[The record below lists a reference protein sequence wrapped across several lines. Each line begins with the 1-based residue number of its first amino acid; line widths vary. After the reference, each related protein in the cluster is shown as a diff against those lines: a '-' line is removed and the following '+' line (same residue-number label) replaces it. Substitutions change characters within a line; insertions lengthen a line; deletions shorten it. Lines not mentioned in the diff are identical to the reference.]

1 MLDDKLRDEIIESQ
15 RVQSQLAK
23 WKLLAIAG
31 VAATA
36 LGSIPGVPPLT
47 RLAVLALL
55 PLACLYVDVL
65 TLHSTV
71 RIMTIARYIRTR
83 GKRDLFVARRDRLSD
98 TLMFEDYERYAHE
111 QRSKHRIH
119 FALET
124 LAMVAVTSVACATVT
139 LVGVSD
145 EVRKMLGVPSVRS
158 QFTPTVLIY
167 SGIVGMAMTLGFV
180 IYHQVTMRALSRPE
194 DVDKADD
201 VLTVRAA
208 LEREFPDM
216 PELYAASNTGLPV
229 EITRVVASDGN
240 LRPLGAVIRLA
251 TLTGRDVFLTSETET
266 GQQQQATEPKP
277 LLPPS
282 APRIVIRASDK
293 RP

>member
-1 MLDDKLRDEIIESQ
+1 MLDDRLRDEILESQ

-65 TLHSTV
+65 TLHATV
-71 RIMTIARYIRTR
+71 RIMTIARYVRTR
-83 GKRDLFVARRDRLSD
+83 GNRDLFIGRRDRLSD
-98 TLMFEDYERYAHE
+98 ALMFEDYERYAHE
-111 QRSKHRIH
+111 QRQQFRFH

-124 LAMVAVTSVACATVT
+124 FAMVAVTFLACGTVT

-145 EVRKMLGVPSVRS
+145 EVRKMLGVPGVRS
-158 QFTPTVLIY
+158 EFTPKVLIY
-167 SGIVGMAMTLGFV
+167 SGAIGFV
-180 IYHQVTMRALSRPE
+180 LTGGFLFYHRYTMRCLSHP
-194 DVDKADD
+194 DD
-201 VLTVRAA
+201 VHQTDEVLSVRAA
-208 LEREFPDM
+208 LEREFPEM
-216 PELYAASNTGLPV
+216 PELYATSGVNLPV
-229 EITRVVASDGN
+229 ELTRLVPPDGN

-251 TLTGRDVFLTSETET
+251 SLTGRDVFLTSDTE
-266 GQQQQATEPKP
+266 GGKQQQSPEPRP

-282 APRIVIRASDK
+282 APRIVIRSVDK
-293 RP
+293 TQ